1 MKANEKYLIRF
12 LESSDT
18 NFVIPVYQRN
28 YDWKKE
34 QCKQLYDDLVSMI
47 KNDYKTHFFGTIVS
61 IYNDS
66 ARNREYLIID
76 GQQRITTI
84 SLLLRAIYD
93 IVDTGRLKSH
103 NIIKEKILNQYLI
116 NQYSSEECKIKL
128 KPIKED
134 REAYEKLFNRDELVE
149 ESNVTAN
156 YKYFYERIIDGEIT
170 IDELYSAVE
179 RLMIVEIEL
188 KNGEDDPQLIFESLN
203 STGLDL
209 TDADKV
215 RNFILMNQPSKI
227 QEELYN
233 NYWHKVEKN
242 TDYEVTKFIRDYLTM
257 KENKIPNKSE
267 IYVSFKRYIEN
278 ENFNIEE
285 CLQDM
290 LKFSIYYKGIIN
302 NSLGIKKADKL
313 LSDINK
319 LEVTVSYPF
328 LLEVIDD
335 FNNGL
340 ITEEDL
346 IEILKTVESY
356 VMRRI
361 ICKAPTNALNK
372 VFMNLCKEIKKIP
385 SYKDNYVDIL
395 KYVLLNKKS
404 SQRFPNEEE
413 FKVKFLEC
421 DVYSWK
427 SKNKVFLLEQLE
439 NYDNNE
445 TVDIENLIND
455 NKLSIEHI
463 MPQTLTP
470 SWKNALGN
478 NFNEIHTKYLGTIG
492 NLTLTG
498 YNSKM
503 SNRTFVEKRDMEK
516 GFKESRLRLNKYLS
530 EIDEWNEDTIKVRAE
545 KLFSVAAKIWSY
557 PVVDYSFEDENSN
570 TFSLEDNDDFTNT
583 SVEKFSFLGERI
595 KVTSWTELYENVC
608 RSLYELDPL
617 PLVRLTKNKLND
629 ECMNKRFAN
638 KEEGLRTAFKVGE
651 DVYLEKNLSTEA
663 KLHTLRVIFSEY
675 GIEYRDL
682 SFNIK

>member
-76 GQQRITTI
+76 GQQRVTTI

-93 IVDTGRLKSH
+93 IVDTGRLKSD

-149 ESNVTAN
+149 ESNITAN

-215 RNFILMNQPSKI
+215 RNFILMNQPSQR

-257 KENKIPNKSE
+257 NENKIPNKSA

-278 ENFNIEE
+278 RKMDIEM
-285 CLQDM
+285 CLEDM
-290 LKFSIYYKGIIN
+290 LKFSTYYKGIIN
-302 NSLGIKKADKL
+302 NSLGIKKADKV
-313 LSDINK
+313 LSNINK

-335 FNNGL
+335 FHNGL

-346 IEILKTVESY
+346 IEVLKTVESY

-470 SWKNALGN
+470 SWKNALGD
-478 NFNEIHTKYLGTIG
+478 NFNEIHTRYLGTIG

-503 SNRTFVEKRDMEK
+503 SNRSFVEKRDMEK

-545 KLFSVAAKIWSY
+545 ELFSVAAKIWSY
-557 PVVDYSFEDENSN
+557 PVVEYSFEDENSN

-583 SVEKFSFLGERI
+583 SVEKFSFLGESM

-617 PLVRLTKNKLND
+617 PLVRLTKKKLND
-629 ECMNKRFAN
+629 EYMNKRFAN
-638 KEEGLRTAFKVGE
+638 TEEGLRTAFKVGE